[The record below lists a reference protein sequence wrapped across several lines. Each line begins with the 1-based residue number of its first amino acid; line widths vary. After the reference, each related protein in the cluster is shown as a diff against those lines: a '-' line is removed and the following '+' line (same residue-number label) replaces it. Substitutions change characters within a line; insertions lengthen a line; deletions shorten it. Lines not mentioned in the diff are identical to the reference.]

1 MKIEVKRLYLK
12 EEYTIGKMYVNGEY
26 FCDTLE
32 DKVRDIEQEDKVYA
46 ETAIPYGEYK
56 VIVNHSPKF
65 KRMLPRLLNVPHFE
79 GILIHRG
86 NTAKDSA
93 GCILVGENKV
103 KGKVINSTPYEK
115 KLTAMCHNAQLRG
128 EKIIIAIS

>member
-1 MKIEVKRLYLK
+1 MKLLLKRIFKGETYTVGKLY
-12 EEYTIGKMYVNGEY
+12 IDGKY

-32 DKVRDIEQEDKVYA
+32 DKVREVKIKN
-46 ETAIPYGEYK
+46 ETAIPAGTYK
-56 VIVNHSPKF
+56 VIVNMSPRF
-65 KRMLPRLLNVPHFE
+65 KRLLPRLLDVPGFE

-86 NTAKDSA
+86 NTDKDTS

-115 KLTAMCHNAQLRG
+115 KLVEILKN
-128 EKIIIAIS
+128 ESDISITIE

>member
-1 MKIEVKRLYLK
+1 MKLLLKRIFK
-12 EEYTIGKMYVNGEY
+12 GETYTIGKLYIDGKY

-32 DKVRDIEQEDKVYA
+32 DKVREVKIKN
-46 ETAIPYGEYK
+46 ETAIPVGTYK
-56 VIVNHSPKF
+56 VIVNMSPRF
-65 KRMLPRLLNVPHFE
+65 KRLLPRLLNVPGFE

-86 NTAKDSA
+86 NTDKDTS

-115 KLTAMCHNAQLRG
+115 KLVEILKN
-128 EKIIIAIS
+128 ESDISITIE